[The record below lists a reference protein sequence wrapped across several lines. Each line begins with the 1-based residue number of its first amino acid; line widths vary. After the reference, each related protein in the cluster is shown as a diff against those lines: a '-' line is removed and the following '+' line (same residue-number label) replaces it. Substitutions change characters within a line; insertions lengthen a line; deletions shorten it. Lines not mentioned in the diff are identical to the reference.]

1 MSFIVRSAGVVAIA
15 GAALL
20 GSTATAA
27 AEPPNC
33 SLADM
38 SGILSGV
45 SAGMSTYLF
54 THPEVNAELSGMTD
68 MSSDERSGHMQ
79 DYMSANPVVQA
90 ELQAIRQP
98 MTDFRARCGMPVD
111 GGMGAGG

>member
-1 MSFIVRSAGVVAIA
+1 MSFIVRSAGAVAIA

-33 SLADM
+33 TLADM

-45 SAGMSTYLF
+45 SASMSAYLF
-54 THPEVNAELSGMTD
+54 THPEVNAS
-68 MSSDERSGHMQ
+68 MSSMKEMSGEERSAWMQ
-79 DYMSANPVVQA
+79 DYMSDNPQVQA

-98 MTDFRARCGMPVD
+98 MTDFRNRCGMPAD
-111 GGMGAGG
+111 GLGIGG